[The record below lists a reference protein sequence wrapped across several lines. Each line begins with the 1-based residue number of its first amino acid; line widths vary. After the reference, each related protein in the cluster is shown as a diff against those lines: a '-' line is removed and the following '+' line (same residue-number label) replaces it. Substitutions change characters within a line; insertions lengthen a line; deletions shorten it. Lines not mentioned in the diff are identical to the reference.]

1 MLKINSF
8 QSLGA
13 VDGPGIRFV
22 VFMQGCNFKCKYCHN
37 PETIG
42 QDSYNLISNEE
53 LVGKIERYKNYIFD
67 KGGVTFSGGEPLIQ
81 AKELKECFKLL
92 KEKGYHT
99 FGVSPKYQ
107 EIDGNKMYENLDVI
121 PSPIDVVVFVIN
133 PKYAKE
139 YIGQMRT
146 IGIGYAW
153 MQPGTYN
160 DEILDLM
167 QSHGITPILDC
178 ILIQTQ

>member
-1 MLKINSF
+1 MTPKEL
-8 QSLGA
+8 L
-13 VDGPGIRFV
+13 
-22 VFMQGCNFKCKYCHN
+22 
-37 PETIG
+37 TI
-42 QDSYNLISNEE
+42 
-53 LVGKIERYKNYIFD
+53 YKNFAVI
-67 KGGVTFSGGEPLIQ
+67 GVTPDKSKYG
-81 AKELKECFKLL
+81 FKIYKRL

>member
-1 MLKINSF
+1 MTPKEL
-8 QSLGA
+8 L
-13 VDGPGIRFV
+13 
-22 VFMQGCNFKCKYCHN
+22 
-37 PETIG
+37 TI
-42 QDSYNLISNEE
+42 
-53 LVGKIERYKNYIFD
+53 YKNFAVI
-67 KGGVTFSGGEPLIQ
+67 GVTPDKSKYGYKIY
-81 AKELKECFKLL
+81 KRL

>member
-1 MLKINSF
+1 MTPKEL
-8 QSLGA
+8 L
-13 VDGPGIRFV
+13 
-22 VFMQGCNFKCKYCHN
+22 
-37 PETIG
+37 TI
-42 QDSYNLISNEE
+42 
-53 LVGKIERYKNYIFD
+53 YKNFAVI
-67 KGGVTFSGGEPLIQ
+67 GVTPDKSKYGYKIY
-81 AKELKECFKLL
+81 KRL
-92 KEKGYHT
+92 KEKGYHP

>member
-1 MLKINSF
+1 MTPKEL
-8 QSLGA
+8 L
-13 VDGPGIRFV
+13 
-22 VFMQGCNFKCKYCHN
+22 
-37 PETIG
+37 TI
-42 QDSYNLISNEE
+42 
-53 LVGKIERYKNYIFD
+53 YKNFAVI
-67 KGGVTFSGGEPLIQ
+67 GVTPDKSKYGYKIY
-81 AKELKECFKLL
+81 KRL

-121 PSPIDVVVFVIN
+121 PSPIDVVVFVSN

>member
-1 MLKINSF
+1 MTPKEL
-8 QSLGA
+8 L
-13 VDGPGIRFV
+13 
-22 VFMQGCNFKCKYCHN
+22 
-37 PETIG
+37 TI
-42 QDSYNLISNEE
+42 
-53 LVGKIERYKNYIFD
+53 YKNFAVI
-67 KGGVTFSGGEPLIQ
+67 GVTPDKSKYGYKIY
-81 AKELKECFKLL
+81 KRL

-160 DEILDLM
+160 DEILDIM
-167 QSHGITPILDC
+167 KSHGIKPILDC
-178 ILIQTQ
+178 ILVQTKKEE

>member
-1 MLKINSF
+1 MTSKDIL
-8 QSLGA
+8 
-13 VDGPGIRFV
+13 
-22 VFMQGCNFKCKYCHN
+22 
-37 PETIG
+37 TI
-42 QDSYNLISNEE
+42 
-53 LVGKIERYKNYIFD
+53 YKNYAVI
-67 KGGVTFSGGEPLIQ
+67 GVTPDTEKYGYKIY
-81 AKELKECFKLL
+81 KRL

-99 FGVSPKYQ
+99 FGISPKYK
-107 EIDGNKMYENLDVI
+107 EIDNDKMYENLDVI

-160 DEILDLM
+160 DEILDIM
-167 QSHGITPILDC
+167 KSHGITPIIDC
-178 ILIQTQ
+178 ILIQTKDD

>member
-1 MLKINSF
+1 MTPKEL
-8 QSLGA
+8 L
-13 VDGPGIRFV
+13 
-22 VFMQGCNFKCKYCHN
+22 
-37 PETIG
+37 TI
-42 QDSYNLISNEE
+42 
-53 LVGKIERYKNYIFD
+53 YKNFAVI
-67 KGGVTFSGGEPLIQ
+67 GVTPDKSKYGYKIY
-81 AKELKECFKLL
+81 KRL

-99 FGVSPKYQ
+99 FGVSPKYL

>member
-1 MLKINSF
+1 MTPKEL
-8 QSLGA
+8 L
-13 VDGPGIRFV
+13 
-22 VFMQGCNFKCKYCHN
+22 
-37 PETIG
+37 TI
-42 QDSYNLISNEE
+42 
-53 LVGKIERYKNYIFD
+53 YKNFAVI
-67 KGGVTFSGGEPLIQ
+67 GVTPDKSKYGYNIY
-81 AKELKECFKLL
+81 KRL

>member
-1 MLKINSF
+1 MTPKEL
-8 QSLGA
+8 L
-13 VDGPGIRFV
+13 
-22 VFMQGCNFKCKYCHN
+22 
-37 PETIG
+37 TI
-42 QDSYNLISNEE
+42 
-53 LVGKIERYKNYIFD
+53 YKNFAVI
-67 KGGVTFSGGEPLIQ
+67 GVTPDKSKYGYKIY
-81 AKELKECFKLL
+81 KRL

-146 IGIGYAW
+146 IGIG
-153 MQPGTYN
+153 
-160 DEILDLM
+160 
-167 QSHGITPILDC
+167 
-178 ILIQTQ
+178 

>member
-1 MLKINSF
+1 MTPKEL
-8 QSLGA
+8 L
-13 VDGPGIRFV
+13 
-22 VFMQGCNFKCKYCHN
+22 
-37 PETIG
+37 TI
-42 QDSYNLISNEE
+42 
-53 LVGKIERYKNYIFD
+53 YKNFAVI
-67 KGGVTFSGGEPLIQ
+67 GVTPDESKYGYKIY
-81 AKELKECFKLL
+81 KRL